1 MLKVLLPTRFLDW
14 HLQEMILLMLQLVII
29 IVWLAVLVQDM
40 IVSQLL
46 LEYDSLKTELLLM
59 QGGMF

>member
-46 LEYDSLKTELLLM
+46 LEYDSLKTDLLLM